1 MSLARTIRGQ
11 RVVYA
16 VAVTPDST
24 RIVSACGDD
33 IVVWDTQTGRKVLG
47 PLSGHRGPVY
57 SVAVSSYGRTF
68 ASGSYD
74 HTIRIW
80 DAKRG
85 LPLFQP
91 LKGHTRNVYSVAFSA
106 DGRILVSGSEDCTIR
121 LWDARTGQPV
131 GEPIK
136 TGHVVNSVAMSSEDD
151 MLAVACDDK
160 TITIYDTTSRTALL
174 KCDSYAKSVYTV
186 AFSPDGRFLASGS
199 GNGIVRNCTV
209 AGRTLDTL
217 LGGCSTVR
225 SIAFSPDG
233 RYIASGSDNN
243 AVRIWDMETGKTHG
257 DPLLGHTNRVNGI
270 AFTPDGRFLVSVS
283 KDTNIK
289 IWDVQSLIPKKQTS
303 STAKNMT
310 DVVITRNTS
319 IQDIV
324 SHLSEWGCV
333 DMSKKIDWTAANDI
347 PVSQGGFG
355 DIYRCKLKHGA
366 EVAVKTMRIYAGLT
380 EQNQKSLKHAARE
393 IYTWYKCRHPNV
405 QPLRGLVVFRNQL
418 GMVTTWE
425 TNGNLPEYLDR
436 HPKAGRI
443 DISIQVA
450 EGLAYLHELGVI
462 HGDLKGANVLVSKN
476 GVARLADFGN
486 ATLQEYT
493 LQFTQTSSKESV
505 SLRWA
510 APELFVGGKCS
521 TQADVYAEILTGKV
535 PWIGKTDLAIMYSVM
550 HKTLPERPMEV
561 MPIDS
566 RKGDMLWALLT
577 SCWEFDAEKRPNAQT
592 VKSQMKDLPSSEL
605 RAKRPIKGN

>member
-1 MSLARTIRGQ
+1 MSLARTLPGQ
-11 RVVYA
+11 RIVYA
-16 VAVTPDST
+16 VAATPDST
-24 RIVSACGDD
+24 RIVSGCGDD
-33 IVVWDTQTGRKVLG
+33 VVVWDTQSGRKILG

-57 SVAVSSYGRTF
+57 SVAVSPDGRTF

-85 LPLFQP
+85 LPLSQP
-91 LKGHTRNVYSVAFSA
+91 LKGHTRNVYSVAFSPC
-106 DGRILVSGSEDCTIR
+106 GRLLVSGSEDCTIR
-121 LWDARTGQPV
+121 LWDAHTGQPV

-136 TGHVVNSVAMSSEDD
+136 TGQVVNSVAMSSEDD
-151 MLAVACDDK
+151 MFAAACDDK
-160 TITIYDTTSRTALL
+160 TITMYDATTRAVIFQCYSDTNFA
-174 KCDSYAKSVYTV
+174 CAVT
-186 AFSPDGRFLASGS
+186 FSPDGRFLASGS
-199 GNGIVRNCTV
+199 GNKIIRSCAAT
-209 AGRTLDTL
+209 GRTLDTL
-217 LGGCSTVR
+217 QDGYSAVR
-225 SIAFSPDG
+225 SVAFSPDG

-243 AVRIWDMETGKTHG
+243 TIRIWDVATGKTHG
-257 DPLLGHTNRVNGI
+257 HTNRINGI
-270 AFTPDGRFLVSVS
+270 AFTPDGRFLVSGS
-283 KDTNIK
+283 KDTTIK
-289 IWDVQSLIPKKQTS
+289 IWNVQSLIPKKQS
-303 STAKNMT
+303 SLTAKNMT

-333 DMSKKIDWTAANDI
+333 DMSKKLDWTAASEV

-366 EVAVKTMRIYAGLT
+366 EVAVKTMCIYAGPN

-405 QPLRGLVVFRNQL
+405 QPLRGLVVFRSQL

-425 TNGNLPEYLDR
+425 TNGNLPEYLNR

-443 DISIQVA
+443 EISIQVA

-521 TQADVYAEILTGKV
+521 AQADTILEILTGKV
-535 PWIGKTDLAIMYSVM
+535 PWIGKSDLTIMYSVM

-561 MPIDS
+561 MPSDS

-577 SCWEFDAEKRPNAQT
+577 SCWEFDAEKRPNAET
-592 VKSQMKDLPSSEL
+592 VRSQMKDVPSSEL
-605 RAKRPIKGN
+605 RAKRPIKRN